1 MQDQKKILNE
11 IAKTHG
17 IPIMVAEEVFSLFIK
32 KIVETISDP
41 DKKTEELYDVEKFK
55 TVHIDNFG
63 KFKPNIRNIRHSNS
77 CLEARKNKK

>member
-55 TVHIDNFG
+55 TIHIDNFG
-63 KFKPNIRNIRHSNS
+63 KFKPNIRNIRHANS

>member
-1 MQDQKKILNE
+1 MQDQKKILNK

-63 KFKPNIRNIRHSNS
+63 KFKPNIRNIRHANS
-77 CLEARKNKK
+77 CLGARKNKK

>member
-63 KFKPNIRNIRHSNS
+63 KFKPNIRNIRHANS

>member
-1 MQDQKKILNE
+1 MQNQKKILNE

-55 TVHIDNFG
+55 TIHIDNFG
-63 KFKPNIRNIRHSNS
+63 KFKPNIRNIRHANS

>member
-41 DKKTEELYDVEKFK
+41 DKKTEQLYDVEKFK

-63 KFKPNIRNIRHSNS
+63 KFKPNIRNIRHANS

>member
-1 MQDQKKILNE
+1 MQDQKKILRE

-17 IPIMVAEEVFSLFIK
+17 IPIKVAEEVFSLFIK
-32 KIVETISDP
+32 KIIETISDP

-55 TVHIDNFG
+55 TIHIDNFG
-63 KFKPNIRNIRHSNS
+63 KFKPNIRNIRHANS

>member
-1 MQDQKKILNE
+1 MQVQKKILNE

-63 KFKPNIRNIRHSNS
+63 KFKPNIRNIRHANS

>member
-1 MQDQKKILNE
+1 MQDQKKILRE

-17 IPIMVAEEVFSLFIK
+17 IPIKVAEEVFSLFIK
-32 KIVETISDP
+32 KIIETISDP

-63 KFKPNIRNIRHSNS
+63 KFKPNIRNIRHANS

>member
-17 IPIMVAEEVFSLFIK
+17 MPIMVAEEVFSLFIK

-63 KFKPNIRNIRHSNS
+63 KFKPNIRNIRHANS

>member
-1 MQDQKKILNE
+1 MHDQKKILRE

-17 IPIMVAEEVFSLFIK
+17 IPIKVAEEVFSLFIK
-32 KIVETISDP
+32 KIIETISDP

-55 TVHIDNFG
+55 TIHIDNFG
-63 KFKPNIRNIRHSNS
+63 KFKPNIRNIRHANS